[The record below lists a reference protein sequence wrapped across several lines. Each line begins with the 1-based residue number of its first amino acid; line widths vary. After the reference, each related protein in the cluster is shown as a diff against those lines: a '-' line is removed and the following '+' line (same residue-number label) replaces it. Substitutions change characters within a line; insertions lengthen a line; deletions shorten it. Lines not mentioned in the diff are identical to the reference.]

1 MPADVPLEAD
11 LRAVGF
17 SRRAASVISNL
28 REIRSL
34 QDLHDAEW
42 GDGSAEQ
49 GGLYR
54 ALLIAHNCGQR
65 VISEVRAFR
74 ECGDPRR
81 SLSDRPPAVTVQF
94 SSEELATVDAWI
106 ADQDEP
112 MTRAKAVRAL
122 TLLGLSSRGGA

>member
-1 MPADVPLEAD
+1 MIGFEAE
-11 LRAVGF
+11 LRAAGF

-42 GDGSAEQ
+42 GDGSAER

-81 SLSDRPPAVTVQF
+81 SLSDRPPAVSVQF
-94 SSEELATVDAWI
+94 SSDELAAVDAWI

-112 MTRAKAVRAL
+112 ITRSKAVRAL
-122 TLLGLSSRGGA
+122 ALFGLASRGAG